1 MSVFFE
7 TKSTSVNSSSPFAI
21 SELSNMIFE
30 HLKSHYDDNYDD
42 LLIVCIGT
50 DRSTGDC
57 LGPLTGYKLSNI
69 LKLYPNVHI
78 MGTLDDP
85 VHAKNLKDKI
95 AFIYSNYNKPFVIA
109 IDACLGKLERVGY
122 VSVSKGALKPG
133 AGVNKELP
141 EIGDI
146 HITGVVNLGG
156 FMEYIILQNTRL
168 STVMKMADT
177 ITSSFTTSLWK
188 FFREKEQLQ
197 SKQNPN

>member
-1 MSVFFE
+1 MSILFE
-7 TKSTSVNSSSPFAI
+7 TKSNSVNSSSPFAM
-21 SELSNMIFE
+21 SDLSSIILGYLNDF
-30 HLKSHYDDNYDD
+30 YDNNYDD

-57 LGPLTGYKLSNI
+57 LGPLIGYKLSTV
-69 LKLYPNVHI
+69 LKLYPKVHV

-95 AFIYSNYNKPFVIA
+95 VHIYSNYSKPFIVA

-122 VSVSKGALKPG
+122 INVSQGALKPG

-177 ITSSFTTSLWK
+177 ITSSFTTSLWRY
-188 FFREKEQLQ
+188 FREKEQF
-197 SKQNPN
+197 KN

>member
-7 TKSTSVNSSSPFAI
+7 TKSNSVNSNSPFAM
-21 SELSNMIFE
+21 SELSNIILEYLNDF
-30 HLKSHYDDNYDD
+30 YDTNYDD

-57 LGPLTGYKLSNI
+57 LGPLIGYKLSSM
-69 LKLYPNVHI
+69 LKLYPKVHVL
-78 MGTLDDP
+78 GTLDDP

-95 AFIYSNYNKPFVIA
+95 THIYSTYNKPFIMA

-122 VSVSKGALKPG
+122 INVSKGALKPG

-141 EIGDI
+141 EIGNI

-168 STVMKMADT
+168 SIVMKMADT
-177 ITSSFTTSLWK
+177 ISSTIKISLWK
-188 FFREKEQLQ
+188 YFREKALL
-197 SKQNPN
+197 NN